1 MALVDGIIYMKRYL
15 SQQRND
21 RIHGFSLV
29 ELLITVS
36 IIAILVAIG
45 IASYATINRQSRDTR
60 RKSDLEQ
67 IRSALEMYRADNG
80 YYPAANGSS
89 WVVASEPTLGLTTAL
104 VPTYLPI
111 IPTDPSSPDQDYM
124 YQATNVA
131 SGLYYGY
138 CISGGLEGEDPTDTC
153 TPAPTHT
160 YGLKNP

>member
-1 MALVDGIIYMKRYL
+1 MAMVAGVVCMKRLL
-15 SQQRND
+15 SSRST
-21 RIHGFSLV
+21 RGFSLV

-80 YYPAANGSS
+80 HYPTASGAT
-89 WVVASEPTLGLTTAL
+89 WVIASEPTLGLTTAL

-111 IPTDPSSPDQDYM
+111 IPTDPTAPGQNYM
-124 YQATNVA
+124 YQATNM
-131 SGLYYGY
+131 SGGVYYGY
-138 CISGGLEGEDPTDTC
+138 CLSGGLEGEDPTDTC